1 MDPSGDLNV
10 TFTPNDMMRLMQ
22 SKFVE
27 AHYDDLAVE
36 AVKAAEALVY
46 KRDID
51 TATRRRL
58 AAEGHALPNLSYPI
72 ENTGDLQNAAVL
84 ARSGHGDVAAAR
96 RLIAREA
103 RERGVANPLDESD
116 EVKKSSS
123 EVRREPMRTAL
134 EPVTEGPPTASA
146 RARSAQRTR
155 SEGRRA
161 RSAAKEAEPE
171 LTKDPEPEDQA
182 EARQEGQ
189 EAEEAPPV
197 AEQAE
202 GRRRRGE
209 RLGLQRRRLQ
219 AWITRDTEK
228 CHTTPAEAAGV
239 SGTHDD
245 AGRPGP
251 RAAGDASRRMR

>member
-1 MDPSGDLNV
+1 MAELSVVDRGSNFNSRFQIVRKSAGDGDELIGEMVGDEDEIAKATPASLTKVTAVGELLTKAVAPADAPAAMDTWTPPGDLNV

-116 EVKKSSS
+116 EVKKGSS
-123 EVRREPMRTAL
+123 EGARPMRK
-134 EPVTEGPPTASA
+134 
-146 RARSAQRTR
+146 R
-155 SEGRRA
+155 
-161 RSAAKEAEPE
+161 
-171 LTKDPEPEDQA
+171 
-182 EARQEGQ
+182 
-189 EAEEAPPV
+189 
-197 AEQAE
+197 
-202 GRRRRGE
+202 
-209 RLGLQRRRLQ
+209 
-219 AWITRDTEK
+219 
-228 CHTTPAEAAGV
+228 
-239 SGTHDD
+239 
-245 AGRPGP
+245 
-251 RAAGDASRRMR
+251 